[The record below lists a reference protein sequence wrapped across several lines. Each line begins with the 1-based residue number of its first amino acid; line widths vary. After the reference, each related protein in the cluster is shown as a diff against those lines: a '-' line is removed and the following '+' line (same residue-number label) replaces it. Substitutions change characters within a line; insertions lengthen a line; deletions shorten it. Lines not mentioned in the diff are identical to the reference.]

1 MAEKL
6 YYSMGEV
13 AEMFDVS
20 RSLIRYWDSQFDVL
34 KPRKNGKG
42 NRMFRPE
49 DIENFKIIYHLVKE
63 QGMTLDG
70 ARRAMSQRGMKSVSR
85 AAELTERLQKL
96 RALLVE
102 IRDNMSD
109 GIDMEESEAAEAA
122 PAPAPAP
129 VPEPALAVEAKA
141 VEEPKSAVTVIEPK
155 SEPGSGPEPSK
166 AVPKPKAEPQRED
179 IRQPDLPFYEQTLF

>member
-63 QGMTLDG
+63 RGMTLDG

-122 PAPAPAP
+122 PAP
-129 VPEPALAVEAKA
+129 VPEPAPAVEAKA
-141 VEEPKSAVTVIEPK
+141 AEEPKSAVTVIEPK